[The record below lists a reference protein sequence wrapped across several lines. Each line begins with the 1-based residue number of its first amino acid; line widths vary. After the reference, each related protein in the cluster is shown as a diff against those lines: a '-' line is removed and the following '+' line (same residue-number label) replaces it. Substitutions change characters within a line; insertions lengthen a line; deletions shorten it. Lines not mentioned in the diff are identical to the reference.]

1 MAGKE
6 DIIRIAAEAVET
18 CPTGIT
24 GITPEECSTIT
35 NAAKSDI
42 TSRIYSVA
50 PTYEV
55 ADTTL
60 PTNLQNQ
67 LDTCIDGT
75 CNYVAY
81 DFDADT
87 GTKLRDLPYI
97 INTRTT
103 TTENKAVIVKKKEVQ
118 ILSIT
123 GNGTT
128 VTVTTTTPHNFQ
140 VGGTV
145 TLLVTPFSGEFI
157 IESVP
162 SSTTFTY
169 ASNQPCEQPGDYYSS
184 LADVACMRREYYEPT
199 VVLNDQMVSTLST
212 LGQTGTELL
221 NKPDGITIDSSGY
234 LYITNG
240 GDNEIIR
247 IKSVGANFGFVLS
260 PGPGSNYVYPFD
272 RPYGIAVHPV
282 SDLLYVIDQGTN
294 AIYRLFSYGNQ
305 AYYSLMNN
313 LAGSRDAGFIDGEGT
328 SAFFNIPKGL
338 AVDSSGNVYVA
349 ERGRIRKITNTGSI
363 TYGPGIVTNIGY
375 TGSITNGPGMVS
387 TLAGSRDAGFADGQG
402 TSGKFMDL
410 NGIAVDSSGNLYV
423 TDSGNYRIRK
433 ITPAG
438 MVSTIAGST
447 YGFADGQGSSAQFK
461 VITGIAVDSSGN
473 LYVADTGNNRI
484 RKITPTGMVSTI
496 AGTGSAGFAD
506 GQVSSAQFNGPT
518 GIAIDSSGNLYVAD
532 TGNNR
537 IRKITLVDSGT
548 RECLPTGQDGSYTRI
563 RNLETTEYMCADT
576 LIYTPKTPTV
586 DTNSIITYTAG
597 PISFNEPPGYN
608 YSSSAIDGTQIT
620 GKQQTSAASQ
630 TSCADSCTSDSTCK
644 GFNFSSIGRNCE
656 LFSTVSPTANV
667 ATSKVGFI
675 REFAPSTTTY
685 TLPTEYLKTAS
696 GRECQDMVKCNKDLN
711 VILNNLVNSGGIRFF
726 STNDIP
732 SCAYCPPRT
741 MTLTFVSKNPVYTI
755 STEFENRV
763 QFTVL
768 SDLYPYMSYQNSG
781 SPQYVDPVTS
791 QNKNFQLFKF
801 TNTTTPLFTV
811 KFDMAIAGIPNTGP
825 TLLYR
830 PYTAMKRVSDD
841 SYITFDIARM
851 SSGRMDTASVFK
863 FIPVPYVNNGFYIQ
877 AKYNVKT
884 NTGYPTAVPDIK
896 YYKNDFTMTD
906 DIPDVWYKS
915 QDFIFILRFTCREP
929 TSATE
934 YVTQTCSPATFTD
947 TVIATRAACQGGE
960 RLDSFSQGS
969 STQIGS
975 AGTCTPCAV
984 GRTGINC
991 VSCATNYVWNGTNA
1005 CVACVNGGTAQIA
1018 TASGN
1023 ARSCTCLPGYTGST
1037 CSSCATNYVWNGTNA
1052 CVACVNGATA
1062 QTATAS
1068 GNARS
1073 CTCLPGYTGSTCSSC
1088 ATNYVWNGIRSCDA
1102 CVNGG
1107 TAQSATA
1114 SGNARSCTC
1123 LPNFAGSTCSTCA
1136 TGYTGSRC
1144 TPCTEP
1150 TSAAHY
1156 VTQTCSATTDTVIAT
1171 KTCPTGEFPA
1181 GFSRGSSSVQGSGG
1195 TCSPCISSW
1204 SSCGQI
1210 VAGDSISCGI
1220 LGIQYATLNSSMTE
1234 SLKTNWC
1241 DSYLSS
1247 AATLTAGSYR
1257 RSCNMPACPTSK
1269 STSAS
1274 SSTTL
1279 QLQSPD
1285 GTKFLYF
1292 QYSQGGLVLYNGT
1305 SPTLIYPGFGLAPS
1319 WSYTYR
1325 FNSNGEFT
1333 IHDASTTRRIFTPIP
1348 GSTGPYTIQVSN
1360 AGAMIIVDSSS
1371 KIVWSSNKALTPIN
1385 QTCTYTYTSWG
1396 TCSPNYASC
1405 GNGNGIQYAV
1415 GSNWSVAQTDE
1426 WMSSSECAS
1435 VYSARPQ
1442 SWQTCNL
1449 PACVASITSSDT
1461 TTYTSLGISSPNGAY
1476 LLSLY
1481 TSPPYFIINGSGFGN
1496 FWTSIQS
1503 GGSISYM
1510 KFLNNGTIAFYN
1522 SSHLAIAAYS
1532 IQERG
1537 ANSGPYTL
1545 SITNNGN
1552 LVVKTASGQIV
1563 MRNLVKVW
1571 SSTVTVDSLY
1581 YGIDCI
1587 IPTPTT
1593 WTGCTAQSYPC
1604 TAAGGTQT
1612 ITEYYTPPQ
1621 GPNVPSCPATIAG
1634 YKTVTYLSQNRI
1646 TFTRECNKSPNCCV
1660 FSNETC
1666 SGPSNSGTCTGDYRT
1681 VVGAKCPGTWIQTP
1695 NTCGYNNYIYYTPTG
1710 TTTPVSSFN
1719 ENDTTK
1725 IAGKYSYESYRLGK
1739 WCSYK

>member
-6 DIIRIAAEAVET
+6 DTIRISAEAT
-18 CPTGIT
+18 DACPTGIT

-87 GTKLRDLPYI
+87 GTNLRDLPYI

-140 VGGTV
+140 VEGNV
-145 TLLVTPFSGEFI
+145 TFSASPFSGEFVI
-157 IESVP
+157 DSIP
-162 SSTTFTY
+162 SSSTFTY
-169 ASNQPCEQPGDYYSS
+169 KSSVTSVCLPGNN
-184 LADVACMRREYYEPT
+184 L
-199 VVLNDQMVSTLST
+199 
-212 LGQTGTELL
+212 
-221 NKPDGITIDSSGY
+221 
-234 LYITNG
+234 TNG
-240 GDNEIIR
+240 KCCPTNKYLSNGQCCPIGFENISGICSKNESYNRCPSDTWFNYLIN
-247 IKSVGANFGFVLS
+247 KCVLV
-260 PGPGSNYVYPFD
+260 N
-272 RPYGIAVHPV
+272 
-282 SDLLYVIDQGTN
+282 SDYSCPN
-294 AIYRLFSYGNQ
+294 WSGNQ
-305 AYYSLMNN
+305 ATCPQGTVSKTYSSEVIL
-313 LAGSRDAGFIDGEGT
+313 G
-328 SAFFNIPKGL
+328 
-338 AVDSSGNVYVA
+338 
-349 ERGRIRKITNTGSI
+349 NTGKCNAP
-363 TYGPGIVTNIGY
+363 YPFYPCY
-375 TGSITNGPGMVS
+375 TTINFPPC
-387 TLAGSRDAGFADGQG
+387 
-402 TSGKFMDL
+402 K
-410 NGIAVDSSGNLYV
+410 AVGV
-423 TDSGNYRIRK
+423 
-433 ITPAG
+433 
-438 MVSTIAGST
+438 
-447 YGFADGQGSSAQFK
+447 
-461 VITGIAVDSSGN
+461 
-473 LYVADTGNNRI
+473 
-484 RKITPTGMVSTI
+484 
-496 AGTGSAGFAD
+496 
-506 GQVSSAQFNGPT
+506 
-518 GIAIDSSGNLYVAD
+518 
-532 TGNNR
+532 
-537 IRKITLVDSGT
+537 
-548 RECLPTGQDGSYTRI
+548 EGSYTRT
-563 RNLETTEYMCADT
+563 RVSETSYGCTDQLTIPPDT
-576 LIYTPKTPTV
+576 SSDPASSTINPEDSYVIYTPHP
-586 DTNSIITYTAG
+586 ITT
-597 PISFNEPPGYN
+597 FNAPPGYN

-620 GKQQTSAASQ
+620 AKQQTSAASQ
-630 TSCADSCTSDSTCK
+630 TSCAESCNNDSTCK
-644 GFNFSSIGRNCE
+644 GFNFSSIGKNCE

-675 REFAPSTTTY
+675 REFAPSRITY

-696 GRECQDMVKCNKDLN
+696 GRECQDMIKCNKDLN
-711 VILNNLVNSGGIRFF
+711 VILNNQVNSGGIRFF
-726 STNDIP
+726 STTDIP

-741 MTLTFVSKNPVYTI
+741 MTLNFFWGNPVYTV
-755 STEFENRV
+755 STEFKNSV
-763 QFTVL
+763 DFTVL
-768 SDLYPYMSYQNSG
+768 SSLYPYMSYQNDG
-781 SPQYVDPVTS
+781 PSPQYIIPKNS
-791 QNKNFQLFKF
+791 MNKNFQLFKF
-801 TNTTTPLFTV
+801 TDTNTPLFTF
-811 KFDMAIAGIPNTGP
+811 KFVTAKEDG
-825 TLLYR
+825 LLVFTNLITDYVGMDR
-830 PYTAMKRVSDD
+830 ASDD
-841 SYITFDIARM
+841 SSITFVLYQWP
-851 SSGRMDTASVFK
+851 SSSSVKLSSVFK

-877 AKYNVKT
+877 AVYNAT
-884 NTGYPTAVPDIK
+884 NYYTYIKHGTK
-896 YYKNDFTMTD
+896 YYKNDFTLTN
-906 DIPDVWYKS
+906 DIPGQWYDS
-915 QDFIFILRFTCREP
+915 QDFIFILRFKCREP
-929 TSATE
+929 TSATD
-934 YVTQTCSPATFTD
+934 YVTQTCSSATFTD
-947 TVIATRAACQGGE
+947 TVIATRAACPGGQ

-975 AGTCTPCAV
+975 AGTCTPCAA

-991 VSCATNYVWNGTNA
+991 VSCSANYVWNGTNA
-1005 CVACVNGGTAQIA
+1005 CVACVNGGTAQSA
-1018 TASGN
+1018 AASGN
-1023 ARSCTCLPGYTGST
+1023 ARSCTCLSGYTGST

-1052 CVACVNGATA
+1052 CVACVNGGTA
-1062 QTATAS
+1062 QSAAAS

-1073 CTCLPGYTGSTCSSC
+1073 CTCLSGYTGSTCSTC
-1088 ATNYVWNGIRSCDA
+1088 ATNYVWNGSSRCAA

-1114 SGNARSCTC
+1114 SGNSRSCTC
-1123 LPNFAGSTCSTCA
+1123 LSNFAGSTCSTCA
-1136 TGYTGSRC
+1136 TGYTGSKC
-1144 TPCTEP
+1144 TLCTEP

-1220 LGIQYATLNSSMTE
+1220 LGIQYATLNSSMSE

-1269 STSAS
+1269 STSVS

-1292 QYSQGGLVLYNGT
+1292 QYSYGGLLLYNGT

-1360 AGAMIIVDSSS
+1360 AGAMIIVGSSS

-1415 GSNWSVAQTDE
+1415 GSNWSVAQTNE
-1426 WMSSSECAS
+1426 WMNSSECAS
-1435 VYSARPQ
+1435 VYSVRPQ

-1449 PACVASITSSDT
+1449 PACVPSITSSDT
-1461 TTYTSLGISSPNGAY
+1461 KTYTSLGISSPNGAY

-1481 TSPPYFIINGSGFGN
+1481 KSPPYFVINGGTQFGN

-1503 GGSISYM
+1503 GGTMSYM
-1510 KFLNNGTIAFYN
+1510 KFLNNGTIAFY
-1522 SSHLAIAAYS
+1522 HTDGTLRALYS
-1532 IQERG
+1532 IQARG

-1545 SITNNGN
+1545 TITNNGN

-1563 MRNLVKVW
+1563 MRNLEKVW

-1581 YGIDCI
+1581 YGIDCV

-1593 WTGCTAQSYPC
+1593 FTGCTAQSYPC

-1612 ITEYYTPPQ
+1612 KTEYYTPPQ

-1634 YKTVTYLSQNRI
+1634 YKTVTYLSGNRI
-1646 TFTRECNKSPNCCV
+1646 TFTRECNKSPNCCI

-1681 VVGAKCPGTWIQTP
+1681 VAGAKCPGTWIQTP

-1710 TTTPVSSFN
+1710 TTDRLSSFN

-1725 IAGKYSYESYRLGK
+1725 IAGKYSYGSYRLGR
-1739 WCSYK
+1739 WCSYR